1 MTAPRAKLDEL
12 RKIPSVNELLLLIQ
26 SCDWASSVPQTRMA
40 DAVRRTLE
48 TVRERILRGDE
59 QMPEMDFLVNAV
71 RAELAAE
78 SSFSLRRVIN
88 ASGIIVHT
96 NLGRAPLAAEA
107 IEHLAAIAGGYSNL
121 EFDLEHGVR
130 GSRDKHLTMLL
141 SRLFPAEASLV
152 VNNNAA
158 ALLLILNTL
167 AEDKEVIVSRG
178 ELVEIGGSFRL
189 PEIMKKSHAILREVG
204 TTNKT
209 RLDDYRDAIG
219 ENTGMILLVHPSN
232 YQIIGFTER
241 PELSDLVELGTAR
254 GIPVVEDHGSGIITD
269 LEPHGIPD
277 EPRVTERLRM
287 GLDLACFSGDKILG
301 GPQAG
306 IICGKKELI
315 ARLRK
320 NPMFRALRVD
330 KMVYAVL
337 EATLRLYLMQQPDR
351 IPVLRMISI
360 SREQLNEAAQAWR
373 VELQRALPGI
383 SVSIESTVC
392 YIGGG
397 VAPMK
402 GINSWAIA
410 LQHQVKSAQQ
420 IAGALRKSDPP
431 IVARV
436 AENRLYFELRTLTH
450 QERDTITTALQTI
463 LKMEN

>member
-26 SCDWASSVPQTRMA
+26 RSDWAQSFPQSRIA
-40 DAVRRTLE
+40 DAVRRSLE
-48 TVRERILRGDE
+48 SVRETILSGDHSVPS
-59 QMPEMDFLVNAV
+59 MGALLNAV
-71 RAELAAE
+71 REELVAET
-78 SSFSLRRVIN
+78 SFSLRRLIN

-96 NLGRAPLAAEA
+96 NLGRAPLAPEA
-107 IEHLAAIAGGYSNL
+107 IQHLGEIAGGYSNL
-121 EFDLEHGVR
+121 EFDLDDGTR
-130 GSRDKHLTMLL
+130 GSRDTHLTTLL
-141 SRLFPAEASLV
+141 SRLVPAESSLV

-158 ALLLILNTL
+158 ALLLILNTI
-167 AEDKEVIVSRG
+167 AENKEVIVSRG

-189 PEIMKKSHAILREVG
+189 PEIMKKSHAVLREVG

-209 RLDDYRDAIG
+209 RLEDYRDAIG
-219 ENTGMILLVHPSN
+219 QDTGMILLVHPSN

-241 PELSDLVELGTAR
+241 PELSDVVALGAAR

-269 LEPHGIPD
+269 LETYGIHG
-277 EPRVTERLRM
+277 EPRVAERLRA
-287 GLDLACFSGDKILG
+287 GVDLVCFSGDKILG

-306 IICGKKELI
+306 IVCGKKELI
-315 ARLRK
+315 SRLRK

-330 KMVYAVL
+330 KMVYAAL
-337 EATLRLYLMQQPDR
+337 EATLQLYLMQQFER

-373 VELQRALPGI
+373 LELERALPEVT
-383 SVSIESTVC
+383 VSIENTVC

-402 GINSWAIA
+402 GIESSAVA
-410 LQHQVKSAQQ
+410 LRHSSKSPLQ
-420 IAGALRKSDPP
+420 IAAALRKWDPP

-436 AENRLYFELRTLTH
+436 ADDRLYFEIRTLTQ

-463 LKMEN
+463 LRMEN